1 MQVDELARSLMPA
14 NLEALRGILHA
25 TAVEVLLWF
34 GSWADCELR
43 IAVATPQYAT
53 RLQTLHIHLIL
64 DTTHLPLCH
73 DSVAVVPRLICRCCC
88 T

>member
-34 GSWADCELR
+34 GSWAGCELR
-43 IAVATPQYAT
+43 LRSRYLQYAT
-53 RLQTLHIHLIL
+53 RLQTLHIQMIL
-64 DTTHLPLCH
+64 DTTHLLLSH
-73 DSVAVVPRLICRCCC
+73 DSVAVVPRFTCRCCC